1 MFVNLKILIKI
12 FSLVSILFVTN
23 CSFNNNTAII
33 DKTPEA
39 EDPLENLN
47 RGTFAF
53 NQTFDKYLLSPVAKS
68 YRYIFPSEIRTGI
81 RNFLS
86 NLSEPWTSINSVL
99 QGDLKNTGNTIAR
112 FLINSTIGVLGI
124 FDVASEIGFEKQK
137 EDFGQTLAVH
147 GIGPGP
153 YLMLPFLG
161 PSTLRDAL
169 GKITSLYAD
178 PVTLALERNDKDHWI
193 WIGMAIKGVDFREQN
208 LEKIDNLNATSVD
221 FYATLR
227 SLYLER
233 RSSMIR
239 NKKTDETDPFQEFDV
254 E

>member
-1 MFVNLKILIKI
+1 MFVNLKVLIKI
-12 FSLVSILFVTN
+12 FALVSILFVTN

-39 EDPLENLN
+39 EDPFENLN

-53 NQTFDKYLLSPVAKS
+53 NQTFDKYLLSPLAKS

-147 GIGPGP
+147 GI
-153 YLMLPFLG
+153 
-161 PSTLRDAL
+161 
-169 GKITSLYAD
+169 
-178 PVTLALERNDKDHWI
+178 
-193 WIGMAIKGVDFREQN
+193 
-208 LEKIDNLNATSVD
+208 
-221 FYATLR
+221 
-227 SLYLER
+227 
-233 RSSMIR
+233 
-239 NKKTDETDPFQEFDV
+239 
-254 E
+254 